1 MKVSQVQECHVK
13 RQTVSH
19 KPNRLFQSIS
29 VEPVG
34 EDEDFVTV
42 IHYLGL

>member
-19 KPNRLFQSIS
+19 KPIPNRLFQSIS

-34 EDEDFVTV
+34 EDEDFVNS
-42 IHYLGL
+42 L